1 MAKIE
6 RTETFVAS
14 NGCRVVVDTRGVAE
28 ISNHCCEF
36 HKAYWPLDEFEDLV
50 KYVRAH
56 IEEQAATGESKLSE
70 LAPEDLV
77 PGGDK

>member
-1 MAKIE
+1 MAKVVIE
-6 RTETFVAS
+6 THLEAS
-14 NGCRVVVDTRGVAE
+14 NQARAEFIDGVGGKCFTVT
-28 ISNHCCEF
+28 NM
-36 HKAYWPLDEFEDLV
+36 YWPLDEFEELV
-50 KYVRAH
+50 EFVRTH